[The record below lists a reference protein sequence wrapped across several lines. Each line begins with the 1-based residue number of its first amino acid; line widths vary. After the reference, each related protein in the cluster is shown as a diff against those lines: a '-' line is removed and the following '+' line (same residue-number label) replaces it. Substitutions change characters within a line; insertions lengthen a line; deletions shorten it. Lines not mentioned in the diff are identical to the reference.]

1 METRLL
7 IVLFVFLSA
16 TYQGGFAQKAY
27 DYVPGM
33 DIPAEVRFEE
43 GDTVYEFALDDV
55 DVLYHKPFKDKEQ
68 EKFFA
73 KMVRDVKAA
82 LPYAKII
89 SAEMKLTNKKLYE
102 MKDDK
107 QRKKFLDQYEKEV
120 FKKYEANLKKLT
132 ISQGRILLKLIDR
145 ECEQTSYE
153 LVKIYR
159 GTFSAFFW
167 QGMAKL
173 FGSTLK
179 SEYDPQGADKTL
191 ERIIILVEAGKL

>member
-1 METRLL
+1 MRALL
-7 IVLFVFLSA
+7 MITLLGFLSA
-16 TYQGGFAQKAY
+16 SYEDCSAQKAY

-33 DIPAEVRFEE
+33 DIPAEVRIEE

-73 KMVRDVKAA
+73 KMVRDVKVA

-159 GTFSAFFW
+159 GAFSAFFW

-191 ERIIILVEAGKL
+191 ERIILLVEAGKL

>member
-1 METRLL
+1 MRALL
-7 IVLFVFLSA
+7 MITLLGFLSA
-16 TYQGGFAQKAY
+16 SYEDCSAQKAY

-33 DIPAEVRFEE
+33 DIPAEVRIEE

-73 KMVRDVKAA
+73 KMVRDVKVAQ
-82 LPYAKII
+82 PYAKII

-159 GTFSAFFW
+159 GAFSAFFW